1 MESPQNRIKI
11 PLARYKRKIPESAAA
26 LRLAGASEQISMPQ
40 SIGIGVV
47 GTGTMGA
54 AHAMAFKSAPTIFE
68 TALGAHLE
76 MVADINLPAAQRAAQ
91 RFGFKRAVGSWQE
104 LVADPAVDVVSV
116 TTPNALHH
124 DIAIAAMSAG
134 KHVYCEKP
142 LAADLAAAEDMAAAA
157 RGAKGKTLVGY
168 NYLRSPAIWF
178 AKKLIADGAIGKV
191 SYFRGVCDEDYMA
204 DAETPYSWRC
214 RHDMAG
220 LGALGDLASHLVSIA
235 HSLVGPVRRLVAD
248 TRIVIP
254 KRPVPAAGDGTERRD
269 VKVALSGEYRAVEN
283 EDTAHALVQFD
294 DGVMGTLVTSRAHWG
309 RKSHLGFEVFGAK
322 GSILFDHERMNELQ
336 IYTKDAADPTTNGY
350 RLIPIGPEHP
360 FYGRFSP
367 AKGHGIGFNDLKII
381 EAAHLLQGIA
391 GQETLSPTIT
401 DALAIEKVLHGVI
414 ASTKSGKWVEL

>member
-1 MESPQNRIKI
+1 
-11 PLARYKRKIPESAAA
+11 
-26 LRLAGASEQISMPQ
+26 MPQ

-47 GTGTMGA
+47 GTGIMGA
-54 AHAMAFKSAPTIFE
+54 AHAMAFRSAPTIFE
-68 TALGAHLE
+68 TALSPQLE
-76 MVADINLPAAQRAAQ
+76 VVADVNFPAAQKAAQ

-104 LVADPAVDVVSV
+104 LVADPAVQLISI

-124 DIAIAAMSAG
+124 EIAVAALKAG

-157 RGAKGKTLVGY
+157 RGAKGKSLVGY
-168 NYLRSPAIWF
+168 NYLRSPAIAF
-178 AKKLIADGAIGKV
+178 AKKLIAEGTIGKV

-214 RHDMAG
+214 RQDMAG
-220 LGALGDLASHLVSIA
+220 LGALGDLASHLVSVA
-235 HSLVGPVRRLVAD
+235 HDLVGPVRRLVAD

-254 KRPVPAAGDGTERRD
+254 KRPLSAAGDGTERRD
-269 VKVALSGEYRAVEN
+269 VKVALSGEHRAVEN
-283 EDTAHALVQFD
+283 EDTAHALIQFD
-294 DGVMGTLVTSRAHWG
+294 DDAMGTLVTSRAHWG
-309 RKSHLGFEVFGAK
+309 RKSHLGFEVFGSK

-336 IYTKDAADPTTNGY
+336 VYTRDATDAPTNGY

-381 EAAHLLQGIA
+381 EAAHLLDGIA
-391 GQETLSPTIT
+391 GKSALYPTIG
-401 DALAIEKVLHGVI
+401 DALAIEKVLHAII
-414 ASTKSGKWVEL
+414 ASTRSGAWVDLG